1 MKLPVRRCR
10 VLADDGSI
18 AVEHV
23 VQCPRRAESIPL
35 LTCLACAERSAISVA
50 PRGEHGTVECLAPG
64 EAAVAKRV
72 DVAEAAIR
80 VRLGDVVGTDI
91 TCVRS
96 SLAVA
101 TLATLFAQQELRA
114 APVVDESHCLVGI
127 VSRTDLLRER
137 EHEAEAAEAAEGAP
151 LRTVADLMSPVVHGL
166 PEDAPVAYAISL
178 MATES
183 VHEVP
188 VVDREGRVVGM
199 FTATDALRWVAQA
212 MGYILPTTKD

>member
-50 PRGEHGTVECLAPG
+50 PRGEHATVECLAPG
-64 EAAVAKRV
+64 EAAATKRV

-80 VRLGDVVGTDI
+80 VRLGDVVGTDT

-137 EHEAEAAEAAEGAP
+137 ERGAEAAEGAP
-151 LRTVADLMSPVVHGL
+151 LKTVADLMSPVVHGL

-212 MGYILPTTKD
+212 MGYILPTTKG